1 MSWLL
6 LLALAA
12 LAAAVVMAARRG
24 LAALQDSRQRA
35 WTALETQLVKR
46 QELMIRIVG
55 LCSRLMRYERDT
67 LGRVSTAGSAV
78 LAAARQGNMPA
89 LAAAEKSHRAAS
101 EALFRLAANYPQ
113 FGTSSAFRALR
124 ERAAVLDARVAERRE
139 EYNEAVSMLNFRCRA
154 FPYNLV
160 ARTMRLEP
168 AAFLS

>member
-12 LAAAVVMAARRG
+12 LAAAVAMAARRG
-24 LAALQDSRQRA
+24 LAALQDSRNRA
-35 WTALETQLVKR
+35 WTALEVQLVKR
-46 QELMIRIVG
+46 QELMIQIVG
-55 LCSRLMRYERDT
+55 LCSRLMHYERDA

-78 LAAARQGNMPA
+78 LAAARRGNMPA
-89 LAAAEKSHRAAS
+89 LAAPEKSHPPAS
-101 EALFRLAANYPQ
+101 EALFLLAAHNPQ
-113 FGTSSAFRALR
+113 FGTSRAVRAVR
-124 ERAAVLDARVAERRE
+124 ERAATQDARVAERRE
-139 EYNEAVSMLNFRCRA
+139 EYNEAVSVLNFRCRA